1 MDEATSALD
10 RENEKIVQESLDK
23 IMVGK
28 TTLCVAHR
36 IPTIKDSN
44 VIFVF
49 EDGNLME

>member
-1 MDEATSALD
+1 M
-10 RENEKIVQESLDK
+10 I
-23 IMVGK
+23 GK

-36 IPTIKDSN
+36 MPTIEDCD